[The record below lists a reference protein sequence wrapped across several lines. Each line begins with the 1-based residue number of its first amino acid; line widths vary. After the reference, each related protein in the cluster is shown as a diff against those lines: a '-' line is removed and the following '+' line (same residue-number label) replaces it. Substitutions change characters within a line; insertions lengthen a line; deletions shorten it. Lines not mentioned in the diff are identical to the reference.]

1 MRLGLSIAFVA
12 LVFVRPC
19 QAGLDH
25 FESSG
30 SMTFAREGHAA
41 TLLTDGKVFVEGG
54 DGSALISAEL
64 FDPTTGTWTLTG
76 GTNSGRQWHSA
87 TLLNDGTVLVAGGNW
102 NGFFST
108 PTAELFDPSIETWTA
123 VGSLKETRTSHTAT
137 LLPS

>member
-1 MRLGLSIAFVA
+1 MNRFLFTGQIPHLRSRSDIAGIMRLGLSIAFVA

-41 TLLTDGKVFVEGG
+41 TLLTDGKVLVEGG
-54 DGSALISAEL
+54 DGSGLTSAEL

-76 GTNSGRQWHSA
+76 GTNSGRQ
-87 TLLNDGTVLVAGGNW
+87 
-102 NGFFST
+102 
-108 PTAELFDPSIETWTA
+108 
-123 VGSLKETRTSHTAT
+123 
-137 LLPS
+137 